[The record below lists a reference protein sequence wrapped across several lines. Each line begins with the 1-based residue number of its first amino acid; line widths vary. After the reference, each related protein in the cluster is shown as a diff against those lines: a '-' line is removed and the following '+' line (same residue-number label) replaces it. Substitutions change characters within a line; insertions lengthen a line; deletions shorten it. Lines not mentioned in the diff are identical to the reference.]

1 MRSTAAVVDGRKIT
15 FMTHDNHGV
24 ELVPLAPV
32 APPDLSGLAEQ
43 LVASAAHRGI
53 QLTGDGGLLTALTRQ
68 VLQAALEVEMA
79 QHLGYSRGDAPPV
92 RPPNVRNGY
101 TPKTVR
107 TEVGEVTIEVPRD
120 RLGSFEPQIVA
131 KHQRRLAG
139 FDEAV
144 ISLYA
149 KGMTTGDIAAHLA
162 DVYDTDVSRDLV
174 SRVTEQVLADMKS
187 WQARPL
193 DSCYPVILVDAIVL
207 KVRATSGSAAG
218 AGTVG
223 NRPVYVAM
231 GISVEG
237 ERDILG
243 MWVGPTGGEGAKQ
256 WLNMLTELRNRG
268 ILDACIVCCDGL
280 KGLPEA
286 ITATWP
292 QASVQ
297 TCVVHLV
304 RNTLRYAS
312 KKYWSQITSQL
323 RGVYTAPT
331 VEAAEA
337 AFDEFADRW
346 EPLYP
351 AMISMWR
358 RAWPEFVPFLA
369 FPVEVRK
376 IIYTTNGIES
386 LNARFRAATRR
397 RGHFPDEQSALKVL
411 YLAARHRDK
420 NRANPTGQIN
430 GWKNILNVLSLTYG
444 DRLGLN

>member
-1 MRSTAAVVDGRKIT
+1 MESMDDMSVRGDLLPVVR
-15 FMTHDNHGV
+15 
-24 ELVPLAPV
+24 E
-32 APPDLSGLAEQ
+32 PDLSLLAEQ
-43 LVASAAHRGI
+43 LVASAAERGV
-53 QLTGDGGLLTALTRQ
+53 QLTGAGGLLTALTRQ

-79 QHLGYSRGDAPPV
+79 DHLGFDRGDSAARGAP
-92 RPPNVRNGY
+92 NIRNGS

-107 TEVGEVTIEVPRD
+107 TEIGEVTIAVPRD
-120 RLGSFEPQIVA
+120 RAATFEPQIVP
-131 KHQRRLAG
+131 KHRRRMAG

-162 DVYDTDVSRDLV
+162 DVYDTDVSKDLI
-174 SRVTEQVLADMKS
+174 SRVTDKVLGDMRA
-187 WQARPL
+187 WQSRPL
-193 DSCYPVILVDAIVL
+193 DSVYPVILIDAIVL
-207 KVRATSGSAAG
+207 KVRGG
-218 AGTVG
+218 AGGSTVG

-231 GISVEG
+231 GISVDG
-237 ERDILG
+237 DRDVLG

-256 WLNMLTELRNRG
+256 WMNMLTELRNRG

-286 ITATWP
+286 IVATWP

-312 KKYWSQITSQL
+312 KKYWQPIAREL
-323 RGVYTAPT
+323 KEIYTAPT
-331 VEAAEA
+331 VEAAEI
-337 AFDEFADRW
+337 AFEDFAERW
-346 EPLYP
+346 SPIYP
-351 AMISMWR
+351 AMIEMWR
-358 RAWPEFVPFLA
+358 RSWNEFTPFLQ
-369 FPVEVRK
+369 FPAEVRK

-397 RGHFPDEQSALKVL
+397 RGHFPDEESALKVL
-411 YLAARHRDK
+411 YLAVLQREK
-420 NRANPTGQIN
+420 NRPNPTGKIN
-430 GWKNILNVLSLTYG
+430 AWKNVLNTLSLTFG